1 MDGPV
6 AGPELT
12 AILAARGLP
21 GPGTT
26 AEVSDWLCLG
36 GGGTG
41 GGVRPPIHSF
51 IVFPKLVL
59 PAPSSRPP
67 ESGWIMFNHSYNY
80 IINFSKFGTAS
91 LVKVQSFSSINKKG
105 KFIWRKRHVLSR

>member
-12 AILAARGLP
+12 TLLAARGLE

-26 AEVSDWLCLG
+26 ADVSDWLCLG

-41 GGVRPPIHSF
+41 GGVRPPIRSLT
-51 IVFPKLVL
+51 VFPKLGL
-59 PAPSSRPP
+59 IPPSSRPP
-67 ESGWIMFNHSYNY
+67 VKWMEMFNHLYNC
-80 IINFSKFGTAS
+80 INFQNEFHMQLHT
-91 LVKVQSFSSINKKG
+91 
-105 KFIWRKRHVLSR
+105 